1 MNTLTY
7 KQLNIILDVL
17 NNAKREQA
25 SITYNHDAIVKA
37 SLKGSKEKLEY
48 LVDIQVT
55 NYDRKENLEH
65 SFYAIESMIKD
76 FE

>member
-25 SITYNHDAIVKA
+25 NITYTHDEIVKA
-37 SLKGSKEKLEY
+37 SLKGSKEKLDY
-48 LVDIQVT
+48 LVDIQVS

-65 SFYAIESMIKD
+65 SYYAIEAIIKD